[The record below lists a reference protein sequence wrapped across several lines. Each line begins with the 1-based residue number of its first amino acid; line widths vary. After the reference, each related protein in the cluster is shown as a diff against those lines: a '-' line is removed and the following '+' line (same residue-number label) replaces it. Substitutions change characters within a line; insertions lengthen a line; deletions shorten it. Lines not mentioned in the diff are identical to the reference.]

1 MLEILIGRSQNGA
14 EGRDKVG
21 LGSIR
26 RPVIGLALGGG
37 AARGFAH
44 IGIVRTLIAHGIVP
58 NVVVGTSI
66 GAVVGGA
73 YAAGHL
79 DTLEEWAR
87 SLQPRN
93 ILGYLDIRLN
103 GSGLIGGDK
112 LAAQLE
118 AAIGPTLIE
127 DLPLKFATVATEVR
141 TGHEIWLTHGRMV
154 EAMRASYALP
164 GIFSPVLVGD
174 RWLVDG
180 AMVNPVPVSAAR
192 ALGAEIVIAANL
204 SSDVFTHSTTI
215 YSHGAPPVAPEVV
228 AEPPPPPK
236 RGFGKLFSAERTM
249 KREFFGGGGRP
260 GISSVMVDAFN
271 IMQDRITR
279 ARLAGD
285 PPDLLISPR
294 VGQIGWFDFHRA
306 SDLIA
311 FGARAAERAIDSI
324 QEAIHILAPAGR
336 PGPEADSKPGPVA
349 DAEAVNRLAPPRS
362 GGLDVVAQ
370 RFLLHLVFADPP
382 LDDVADRDQAD
393 NPFVLDHRQMPEFA
407 QRHHFHDRG
416 DRIGRPATDDLA
428 RHHRADR
435 LVEHASAAIA
445 EHADDVALRQDAF
458 DAAFAHHQYGADFPL
473 PQNLDRSRKLCA
485 RLDALDVMSFGI
497 EDCTYRHCRLPEA
510 DRALERARS
519 LFP

>member
-1 MLEILIGRSQNGA
+1 VLDNLRWGPKNGS
-14 EGRDKVG
+14 EDRDKVG

-44 IGIVRTLIAHGIVP
+44 IGIVKTLIAHGIVP

-87 SLQPRN
+87 GLQPRSV
-93 ILGYLDIRLN
+93 LGYLDIRLN
-103 GSGLIGGDK
+103 GSGLIGGEK
-112 LAAQLE
+112 LATQLE

-164 GIFSPVLVGD
+164 GIFAPVLVGD

-180 AMVNPVPVSAAR
+180 ALVNPVPVSAAR

-204 SSDVFTHSTTI
+204 SSDIFTHSTTI
-215 YSHGAPPVAPEVV
+215 YSHGASAVPQPIPVEPAPPRRGLGKFFSPERAV
-228 AEPPPPPK
+228 
-236 RGFGKLFSAERTM
+236 

-306 SDLIA
+306 DDLIA
-311 FGARAAERAIDSI
+311 HGARAAERAIVSI
-324 QEAIHILAPAGR
+324 QEAIH
-336 PGPEADSKPGPVA
+336 V
-349 DAEAVNRLAPPRS
+349 LAPPS
-362 GGLDVVAQ
+362 
-370 RFLLHLVFADPP
+370 
-382 LDDVADRDQAD
+382 
-393 NPFVLDHRQMPEFA
+393 E
-407 QRHHFHDRG
+407 
-416 DRIGRPATDDLA
+416 
-428 RHHRADR
+428 
-435 LVEHASAAIA
+435 
-445 EHADDVALRQDAF
+445 
-458 DAAFAHHQYGADFPL
+458 
-473 PQNLDRSRKLCA
+473 
-485 RLDALDVMSFGI
+485 
-497 EDCTYRHCRLPEA
+497 
-510 DRALERARS
+510 
-519 LFP
+519 

>member
-1 MLEILIGRSQNGA
+1 VLDILMGRSQNDSDGH
-14 EGRDKVG
+14 DKVG
-21 LGSIR
+21 LGAIR

-44 IGIVRTLIAHGIVP
+44 IGILRTLIAHGIVP

-66 GAVVGGA
+66 GGVVGGA

-93 ILGYLDIRLN
+93 IFGYLDIRLN

-118 AAIGPTLIE
+118 GAIGPILIE
-127 DLPLKFATVATEVR
+127 ELPLKFATVATEVR

-154 EAMRASYALP
+154 DAMRASYALP

-180 AMVNPVPVSAAR
+180 ALVNPVPVSAAR

-215 YSHGAPPVAPEVV
+215 YSHGAAADAPE
-228 AEPPPPPK
+228 AMIEPVPPK
-236 RGFGKLFSAERTM
+236 RGFGRLFSAERTM

-306 SDLIA
+306 DDVISY
-311 FGARAAERAIDSI
+311 GARAAERAIDSI
-324 QEAIHILAPAGR
+324 QEAIHILAPG
-336 PGPEADSKPGPVA
+336 
-349 DAEAVNRLAPPRS
+349 S
-362 GGLDVVAQ
+362 GKTA
-370 RFLLHLVFADPP
+370 
-382 LDDVADRDQAD
+382 
-393 NPFVLDHRQMPEFA
+393 
-407 QRHHFHDRG
+407 
-416 DRIGRPATDDLA
+416 ATDDK
-428 RHHRADR
+428 
-435 LVEHASAAIA
+435 
-445 EHADDVALRQDAF
+445 
-458 DAAFAHHQYGADFPL
+458 P
-473 PQNLDRSRKLCA
+473 
-485 RLDALDVMSFGI
+485 
-497 EDCTYRHCRLPEA
+497 
-510 DRALERARS
+510 
-519 LFP
+519 

>member
-1 MLEILIGRSQNGA
+1 VLDILIGRGQNGSD
-14 EGRDKVG
+14 GRDKVG

-118 AAIGPTLIE
+118 AAIGQTKIE
-127 DLPLKFATVATEVR
+127 ELPLKFATVATEVR

-154 EAMRASYALP
+154 DAMRASYALP

-180 AMVNPVPVSAAR
+180 ALVNPVPVSAAR

-215 YSHGAPPVAPEVV
+215 YAHGPSADAPE
-228 AEPPPPPK
+228 ASIEPVPPK
-236 RGFGKLFSAERTM
+236 RGFGKFFSPERAV
-249 KREFFGGGGRP
+249 KREFFGSGGRP

-294 VGQIGWFDFHRA
+294 VGQIGWFDFHHA
-306 SDLIA
+306 DTLIA
-311 FGARAAERAIDSI
+311 HGTRAAERAIDSI
-324 QEAIHILAPAGR
+324 QEAIHILAPGA
-336 PGPEADSKPGPVA
+336 
-349 DAEAVNRLAPPRS
+349 
-362 GGLDVVAQ
+362 
-370 RFLLHLVFADPP
+370 
-382 LDDVADRDQAD
+382 
-393 NPFVLDHRQMPEFA
+393 
-407 QRHHFHDRG
+407 
-416 DRIGRPATDDLA
+416 
-428 RHHRADR
+428 
-435 LVEHASAAIA
+435 AS
-445 EHADDVALRQDAF
+445 DKT
-458 DAAFAHHQYGADFPL
+458 P
-473 PQNLDRSRKLCA
+473 
-485 RLDALDVMSFGI
+485 
-497 EDCTYRHCRLPEA
+497 
-510 DRALERARS
+510 
-519 LFP
+519 

>member
-1 MLEILIGRSQNGA
+1 VLDGLIGRGQNGSN
-14 EGRDKVG
+14 GRDKVG

-37 AARGFAH
+37 AARGLAH

-79 DTLEEWAR
+79 DALEQWAR
-87 SLQPRN
+87 KLQPRN

-127 DLPLKFATVATEVR
+127 DLPVKFATVATEVR

-154 EAMRASYALP
+154 DAMRASYALP

-180 AMVNPVPVSAAR
+180 ALVNPVPVSAAR
-192 ALGAEIVIAANL
+192 AFGAEIVIAANL
-204 SSDVFTHSTTI
+204 SSDIFAHSTTI
-215 YSHGAPPVAPEVV
+215 YSHGPAAEVTVAAAPETTI
-228 AEPPPPPK
+228 EPAAPK
-236 RGFGKLFSAERTM
+236 RGFGRLFSAERTM
-249 KREFFGGGGRP
+249 KREFFGSAGRP

-294 VGQIGWFDFHRA
+294 VGEIGWFDFHRA
-306 SDLIA
+306 DDLIA
-311 FGARAAERAIDSI
+311 HGTRAAERAIDSI
-324 QEAIHILAPAGR
+324 QEAIHILAPA
-336 PGPEADSKPGPVA
+336 PSGPTA
-349 DAEAVNRLAPPRS
+349 AVEKTP
-362 GGLDVVAQ
+362 
-370 RFLLHLVFADPP
+370 
-382 LDDVADRDQAD
+382 
-393 NPFVLDHRQMPEFA
+393 
-407 QRHHFHDRG
+407 
-416 DRIGRPATDDLA
+416 
-428 RHHRADR
+428 
-435 LVEHASAAIA
+435 
-445 EHADDVALRQDAF
+445 
-458 DAAFAHHQYGADFPL
+458 
-473 PQNLDRSRKLCA
+473 
-485 RLDALDVMSFGI
+485 
-497 EDCTYRHCRLPEA
+497 
-510 DRALERARS
+510 
-519 LFP
+519 